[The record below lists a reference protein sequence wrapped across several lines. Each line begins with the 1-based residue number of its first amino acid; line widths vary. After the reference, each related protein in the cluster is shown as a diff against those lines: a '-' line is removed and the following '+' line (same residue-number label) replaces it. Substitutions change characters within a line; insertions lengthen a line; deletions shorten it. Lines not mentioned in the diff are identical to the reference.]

1 MTSLVGQRITPIVL
15 SHFRLLPLK
24 LVGLGAF
31 GGWMVFAL
39 WRTSR
44 AYLWLLAPSLLLTTA
59 AVLHPG
65 PTGTTRS
72 WFDLLTD
79 SGTGDRYFLASV
91 FAVTALAF
99 ATAKKGGVIGWTSMV
114 VAGSAFLL
122 AMPTDAVEGARPGL
136 HWARSASRFDAAA
149 VGTPVSF
156 GLYQS
161 SEMVLVKRAGESV
174 IPLACSK
181 TVKAASVGL
190 ASPLDATA
198 VGTHLTGG
206 STSRRGHCRF

>member
-1 MTSLVGQRITPIVL
+1 MAHESCVFVAP
-15 SHFRLLPLK
+15 
-24 LVGLGAF
+24 GAF
-31 GGWMVFAL
+31 IAVDHSGG
-39 WRTSR
+39 
-44 AYLWLLAPSLLLTTA
+44 AP
-59 AVLHPG
+59 P
-65 PTGTTRS
+65 RS
-72 WFDLLTD
+72 DRNDPILVRPAHRL
-79 SGTGDRYFLASV
+79 GHRNRYFLASV

>member
-1 MTSLVGQRITPIVL
+1 
-15 SHFRLLPLK
+15 
-24 LVGLGAF
+24 
-31 GGWMVFAL
+31 MVFAL

-136 HWARSASRFDAAA
+136 HWARSASRFDAAP
-149 VGTPVSF
+149 VGAPVSF

-161 SEMVLVKRAGESV
+161 SEMVLVKRAGERV
-174 IPLACSK
+174 IPSLVQKRSRPRVVGWPRRS
-181 TVKAASVGL
+181 TPQPSVR
-190 ASPLDATA
+190 T
-198 VGTHLTGG
+198 
-206 STSRRGHCRF
+206 